1 MTDKPKTGVYICRCD
16 LDIASNINVKDLESF
31 AKRLPHVMVAT
42 NHRRLCTEEGIRL
55 MERDIQNESVDRI
68 VVAGCSPR
76 AYQDMIQRELSRV
89 GLNPYMY
96 EQASIREQCAW
107 VHPDKNEAT
116 EKAKDLLAMAV
127 ARINATDPLE
137 ERRLYLKPVSLVIG
151 GGIAGMQ
158 AAIDLAEEGFKT
170 YIVERESELGGRT
183 ARMGMTFPTSSCGI
197 CCIEDCKDCKLT
209 PKIEQIYLGTNIEVF
224 TNSEVVSVS
233 GGIGDYNVDI
243 KTAGGDMR
251 TLNVG
256 TVIITTGSKVFDPS
270 KLPQYGYRFP
280 NVLTS
285 VEFEELNVALRGE
298 CPSLGKIPKRVS
310 FIQCVGSRMER
321 GGPSH
326 CSMVCCTYAI
336 GQARAVKERCPDTE
350 VFIHYIDLRGAYRGF
365 EEFYREA
372 RDAGIKFVRGRVSH
386 VERMEDGMLLVHAE
400 DLDLGGPAELEVDM
414 VVLSVGQ
421 QPSDGTAQLSE
432 MFHVGL
438 DVDGFMKEHN
448 LRFTHEAKTCVFVAG
463 CAQGPRGIRYSIA
476 DAKIAASNAAALMK
490 RGYINVED
498 IAAIYNEEK
507 CSGCGVCINTC
518 PYDAFELVESR
529 EGSLVASF
537 IESRCRGCGVCGS
550 ACPSGAI
557 DYPLFHDQQI
567 LAQIGVLAPRGGT

>member
-1 MTDKPKTGVYICRCD
+1 
-16 LDIASNINVKDLESF
+16 
-31 AKRLPHVMVAT
+31 
-42 NHRRLCTEEGIRL
+42 
-55 MERDIQNESVDRI
+55 MERDIKNNSIDRI
-68 VVAGCSPR
+68 VMAGCSPR
-76 AYQDMIQRELSRV
+76 AYEDMIQREVALS

-96 EQASIREQCAW
+96 EQVSIREQCAW
-107 VHPDKNEAT
+107 VHPDREEAT
-116 EKAKDLLAMAV
+116 NKAKDILAMAV
-127 ARINATDPLE
+127 ARINSSEPLE
-137 ERRLYLKPVSLVIG
+137 EKRLYLKPVCLVIG
-151 GGIAGMQ
+151 GGVTGMQ

-170 YIVERESELGGRT
+170 YIVEREAELGGRT

-209 PKIEQIYLGTNIEVF
+209 PKIEKVYLGTNIEVF
-224 TNSEVVSVS
+224 TNSEVISVS
-233 GGIGDYNVDI
+233 GGMGDYNVDI
-243 KTAGGDMR
+243 RTGSGVIR

-256 TVIITTGSKVFDPS
+256 MVIIATGSKTFDPNL
-270 KLPQYGYRFP
+270 LPQYGYRYP

-298 CPSLGKIPKRVS
+298 CPSLGKTPKRVS
-310 FIQCVGSRMER
+310 FIQCVGSRMEK

-326 CSMVCCTYAI
+326 CSIVCCTYAI
-336 GQARAVKERCPDTE
+336 GQAKAVKERCPETD

-372 RDAGIKFVRGRVSH
+372 RDMGIKFVRGRVSN

-400 DLDLGGPAELEVDM
+400 DLDLGQPIELEVDM

-421 QPSDGTAQLSE
+421 QPSNGTKRLSD
-432 MFHVGL
+432 MFHIGT
-438 DVDGFMKEHN
+438 DVDGFLKEHN
-448 LRFTHEAKTCVFVAG
+448 LRFTHEAKNCVFVAG

-476 DAKIAASNAAALMK
+476 DAKIAASNAISLMR

-498 IAAIYNEEK
+498 IAAIYNKDK
-507 CSGCGVCINTC
+507 CSGCGICINVC
-518 PYDAFELVESR
+518 PYDAFEMDELE
-529 EGSLVASF
+529 EGKMVASF

-557 DYPLFHDQQI
+557 DYPLFHDVQI
-567 LAQIGVLAPRGGT
+567 MAQIDALAPRGGA